1 MSFTVDSATTPHT
14 SGNYWIDSLL
24 NTPETSTIP
33 GITLDYL
40 SVSRT
45 YVTFTFDSMPVLE
58 SSLQTLGDDTK
69 GDIEFFNDRQKAN
82 TLIAINYISELTGI
96 EFREVS
102 ESDADLHFFIA
113 DADFEGASGDDVA
126 WASGRYPYRHVNNV
140 ITEFEGDSWIIFD
153 PDWLAGQPKSSAELD
168 VGTDGYQYL
177 LHELGHILRLDHP
190 HEGTILS
197 PALDSTE
204 NTIMSYNSTW
214 GTSPKTEFSPYDVAA
229 LTYIYG
235 NDGLA
240 GEYGIGT
247 EKRIVLS
254 VDGATVVV
262 GGDFHD
268 TIIGTDGN
276 EALYGNGGDDILD
289 GGWGS
294 NEYYGGEGFDTAK
307 LVLKSSDYA
316 VSKNPNMG
324 NIILLTYETG
334 DFAGSISPDVE
345 QIEFI
350 DGVILSTDNISY
362 TGLFTEIP
370 ESAVNPV
377 YRFYNT
383 EKKAFFYTSS
393 EAERDYV
400 LANSSNSKPDS
411 EEWPYVYQGATFE
424 ADFGN
429 APLYRFYNTETGH
442 HFFTV
447 SEEERDFVLSKS
459 NSGEWPFNYEGVA
472 FNVYTESYSF
482 TTPVH
487 RFYNPSLNRHFFTAS
502 ESEAQDIQLIGQW
515 NYEGIGFYGGD
526 FYSAP
531 NPFVIT

>member
-1 MSFTVDSATTPHT
+1 MSFTVESLTTPHT
-14 SGNYWIDSLL
+14 SGNNWIDSLL
-24 NTPETSTIP
+24 YTSDSDDSDVP
-33 GITLDYL
+33 GYTLNHL
-40 SVSRT
+40 AVSQSHVT
-45 YVTFTFDSMPVLE
+45 YTFDSLPISANKARLE
-58 SSLQTLGDDTK
+58 NVSI
-69 GDIEFFNDRQKAN
+69 GDITFFNSTQRSNAI
-82 TLIAINYISELTGI
+82 LAIAYVSQITGI

-102 ESDADLHFFIA
+102 NEAANLFFLQGDVTGDFTAYFGWDLKYWYDPQSDQITNLEHSSFILMDNNEWKGLNQTLA
-113 DADFEGASGDDVA
+113 PGTSGYED
-126 WASGRYPYRHVNNV
+126 
-140 ITEFEGDSWIIFD
+140 
-153 PDWLAGQPKSSAELD
+153 
-168 VGTDGYQYL
+168 L
-177 LHELGHILRLDHP
+177 LHELGHFFGLAHP
-190 HEGTILS
+190 FEGTQLIS
-197 PALDSTE
+197 PFKDITT
-204 NTIMSYNSTW
+204 NTLMSYTDEA
-214 GTSPKTEFSPYDVAA
+214 GTPYQTEFSPYDKAA
-229 LTYIYG
+229 LAYIYG
-235 NDGLA
+235 YDGLA
-240 GEYGIGT
+240 GEYGIDT
-247 EKRIVLS
+247 DRRIVLS

-294 NEYYGGEGFDTAK
+294 NEYYGGEGVDTAK

-316 VSKNPNMG
+316 VSKNPNTG
-324 NIILLTYETG
+324 DILLTYENG
-334 DFAGSISPDVE
+334 DAAGSISPDVE
-345 QIEFI
+345 KIEFV
-350 DGVILSTDNISY
+350 DGVLLSSDNISY
-362 TGLFTEIP
+362 TGIFTGIP

-459 NSGEWPFNYEGVA
+459 NSGEWPFNYEGIA

-487 RFYNPSLNRHFFTAS
+487 RFYNPSLNRHFFTAN
-502 ESEAQDIQLIGQW
+502 ESEAQDIRLIGEW

-531 NPFVIT
+531 NPFLIT